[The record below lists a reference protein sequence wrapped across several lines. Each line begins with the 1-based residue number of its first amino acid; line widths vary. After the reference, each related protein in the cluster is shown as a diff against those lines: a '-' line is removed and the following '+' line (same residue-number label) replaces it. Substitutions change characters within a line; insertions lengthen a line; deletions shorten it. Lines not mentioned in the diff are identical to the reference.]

1 MEIKNLKKAAD
12 RILKAINEKER
23 IILYG
28 DSDLDGVASVAIAK
42 ESIESLGGKISAF
55 YFPDRESEGY
65 GITEIGLRRLKK
77 ISPALLIVFDLGIS
91 NFKEAVM
98 AKKLGFEVIIV
109 DHHEILEKLPEAKI
123 IINPKQKGDESFKS
137 FAAAGLAF
145 KLSEAIH
152 QGKMPEL
159 LEENSLVLAALATI
173 ADMMPQA
180 SENQD
185 IIEQG
190 LFILERTERPGL
202 KVFLN
207 IKEVDFYP
215 EIRQKAQKII
225 SILNARG
232 SINGLPANFKLL
244 IEGSLAEARKIMK
257 ILLAGHRIKKQKM
270 EKVIETVKEKI
281 IGKTE
286 PIIFEGD
293 ASFDLETMSLP
304 ASILSGEYSKPVF
317 IFKQMKDVS
326 QGTVRCPSEV
336 NSVELMKKC
345 KNHLIGFGGHPQASG
360 FRVKNENLE
369 KFKTCLIKNLKH

>member
-12 RILKAINEKER
+12 RTLKAIQQKEG

-42 ESIESLGGKISAF
+42 EAIEGLGGKISAF
-55 YFPDRESEGY
+55 YFPDREKEGY
-65 GITEIGLRRLKK
+65 GITETGLRRLKK
-77 ISPALLIVFDLGIS
+77 FSPALLIVFDLGIS
-91 NFKEAVM
+91 NFKETVM
-98 AKKLGFEVIIV
+98 ARKMGFEVIIV
-109 DHHEILEKLPEAKI
+109 DHHEIIEKLPEAKI
-123 IINPKQKGDESFKS
+123 IVNPKQKGDESFKS

-145 KLSEAIH
+145 KLSEALH
-152 QGKMPEL
+152 RGKMPEI

-173 ADMMPQA
+173 ADMMPQV

-190 LFILERTERPGL
+190 LYMLERTERPGL
-202 KVFLN
+202 KAFLN
-207 IKEVDFYP
+207 IKEVSFQL

-232 SINGLPANFKLL
+232 SISGLPANFKLL
-244 IEGSLAEARKIMK
+244 IAETLVEARKIMK
-257 ILLAGHRIKKQKM
+257 ILLTEHRLKKQKM

-281 IGKTE
+281 TGKTE
-286 PIIFEGD
+286 QIIFEGD

-360 FRVKNENLE
+360 FRIKNKNLE
-369 KFKTCLIKNLKH
+369 KFKKCLIANLKS